1 MNKKFLS
8 AILFGALMVT
18 STGTFVSCKDYDDD
32 IDAIHKELTDIKSQI
47 SALQTK
53 VDAGNYVTNIT
64 KAENGINVAFSNGTT
79 TFVETG
85 VKVEVEKAETA
96 TIVGGEWVITKTDGT
111 TVETG
116 IPASGVLAVENN
128 KGGYTL
134 TVVDAEGNTT
144 EIELPATKVITD
156 LKATTITGDNMGDA
170 VVTLFY
176 GAKVDTDDDKGL
188 TFNGKTYAEGTYLTS
203 QDASLSAVVNP
214 MDADAAKYTFKLVD
228 TKGNAPIAVSDIKQ
242 NMSEKAL
249 SRADKTANQGVWD
262 MTLAFADASK
272 VDVSGTYA
280 LTTETSNGIVASP
293 YDVKVTATA
302 APTTIAT
309 KFTRVSGDYNTE
321 IDLTESFDETNVEWV
336 KYIVDYKFEIT
347 DETAANA
354 AGVTLNGK
362 YIKSS
367 LNKDQTFKNV
377 KATVLLVNG
386 EVVTSH
392 VWAVFKYV
400 APTTQLGNVE
410 WTITNEANKNVVYLS
425 LNSIQSQLIGSKD
438 TQLPT
443 YAATGTYTWADGTKL
458 TEGSVVVNGVNYG
471 KNDENDDTTEGG
483 VIQSSW
489 ITTVGTGLYVK
500 NDDGDM
506 VAATSGTTKIQDE
519 LYAKFTF
526 DAATAFPGEYI
537 VEVGFKKGNNTSAN
551 NDLVVPVKVKINE
564 PLVNPFTRLSA
575 YFNGNEATAYGK
587 VEGGVVKY
595 NLFDLFKE
603 IDAATKA
610 NVTFTETMH
619 SVDGHTCA
627 AWLSGTSGDIEVAPY
642 SNAENADN
650 SDAVYSTRAI
660 KAVYTVFGNAHITKV
675 ADEFNL
681 TVKSAIKEGEFTTTA
696 SQTIETSSAV
706 KFFVT
711 DFNGV
716 DVFGDKF
723 IIGETYEYDKNGNL
737 SKVNRRDARIAAVTI
752 EAADDNAED
761 YLTISAA
768 FGNAAGEKPAA
779 EYFTVARKSGLTQ
792 LIADTECKIK
802 VTITDVWGVNS
813 EAVVTV
819 LLKKF

>member
-1 MNKKFLS
+1 M
-8 AILFGALMVT
+8 
-18 STGTFVSCKDYDDD
+18 
-32 IDAIHKELTDIKSQI
+32 
-47 SALQTK
+47 
-53 VDAGNYVTNIT
+53 
-64 KAENGINVAFSNGTT
+64 
-79 TFVETG
+79 
-85 VKVEVEKAETA
+85 
-96 TIVGGEWVITKTDGT
+96 
-111 TVETG
+111 
-116 IPASGVLAVENN
+116 
-128 KGGYTL
+128 
-134 TVVDAEGNTT
+134 
-144 EIELPATKVITD
+144 
-156 LKATTITGDNMGDA
+156 
-170 VVTLFY
+170 
-176 GAKVDTDDDKGL
+176 
-188 TFNGKTYAEGTYLTS
+188 
-203 QDASLSAVVNP
+203 
-214 MDADAAKYTFKLVD
+214 
-228 TKGNAPIAVSDIKQ
+228 AP
-242 NMSEKAL
+242 
-249 SRADKTANQGVWD
+249 
-262 MTLAFADASK
+262 
-272 VDVSGTYA
+272 
-280 LTTETSNGIVASP
+280 
-293 YDVKVTATA
+293 
-302 APTTIAT
+302 
-309 KFTRVSGDYNTE
+309 
-321 IDLTESFDETNVEWV
+321 
-336 KYIVDYKFEIT
+336 
-347 DETAANA
+347 
-354 AGVTLNGK
+354 
-362 YIKSS
+362 SS
-367 LNKDQTFKNV
+367 
-377 KATVLLVNG
+377 
-386 EVVTSH
+386 
-392 VWAVFKYV
+392 
-400 APTTQLGNVE
+400 QLGNVE

-483 VIQSSW
+483 AIQSSW

-564 PLVNPFTRLSA
+564 PVVNPFTRLSA

-610 NVTFTETMH
+610 NVTFAETKH
-619 SVDGHTCA
+619 DVQGHTCA
-627 AWLSGTSGDIEVAPY
+627 PWITSGSTISVGAY
-642 SNAENADN
+642 DN
-650 SDAVYSTRAI
+650 VSTATDANWDKVYSTREI

-761 YLTISAA
+761 YLTISEA

-792 LIADTECKIK
+792 LVADTECKIK

>member
-32 IDAIHKELTDIKSQI
+32 IDAINKELTDIKSQI
-47 SALQTK
+47 ASLQSK

-156 LKATTITGDNMGDA
+156 LKATTITGGVMGDA
-170 VVTLFY
+170 VVTLYY

-203 QDASLSAVVNP
+203 QNATLSAIVNP
-214 MDADAAKYTFKLVD
+214 KDADAAKYTFKLVD

-242 NMSEKAL
+242 NMSEEAL

-262 MTLAFADASK
+262 MTLTFADASN
-272 VDVSGTYA
+272 VDVDGTYA

-293 YDVKVTATA
+293 YDVKVTAEA
-302 APTTIAT
+302 APTSISLSWNS
-309 KFTRVSGDYNTE
+309 VEGDYNTD
-321 IDLTESFDETNVEWV
+321 IDLTKAFSEEDWA

-354 AGVTLNGK
+354 AGVTLNGD
-362 YIKSS
+362 YIKST
-367 LNKDQTFKNV
+367 LNKDQFFGKV
-377 KATVLLVNG
+377 KASWFLVNG
-386 EVVTSH
+386 QKVTETIG
-392 VWAVFKYV
+392 VYFKYV

-410 WTITNEANKNVVYLS
+410 WTITNETDKNVVYLS
-425 LNSIQSQLIGSKD
+425 LKTIQSQLTGSTD

-443 YAATGTYTWADGTKL
+443 YAATGTYTWADGTEL
-458 TEGSVVVNGVNYG
+458 DEGSVVVNGVNYG
-471 KNDENDDTTEGG
+471 KDDENDDTTEGG

-551 NDLVVPVKVKINE
+551 NDLVVPVKLKINE
-564 PLVNPFTRLSA
+564 PVVNPFTRLSA

-610 NVTFTETMH
+610 NVTFTETKH

-627 AWLSGTSGDIEVAPY
+627 AWLSGTSGDIVVAPY

-792 LIADTECKIK
+792 LVADTECKIK
-802 VTITDVWGVNS
+802 VTITDVWGVSS